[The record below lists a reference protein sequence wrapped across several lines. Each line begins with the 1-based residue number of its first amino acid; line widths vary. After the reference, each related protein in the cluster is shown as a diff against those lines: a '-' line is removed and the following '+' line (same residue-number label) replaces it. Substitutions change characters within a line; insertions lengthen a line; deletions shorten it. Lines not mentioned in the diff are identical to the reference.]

1 MEGQGEAQ
9 QHTGNTLPIKMGV
22 LFLVVLLLVP
32 AQDAGSCRN
41 KQGAA
46 DSSSGLASLLG
57 KVTAH
62 PGRMGQAVPLDS
74 GSGGDQRLEFIFPKL
89 CTAPALP
96 QICQGPPP
104 ATRLHRVPEEHMLGG
119 NSSIWEAL
127 PRPSDRETLI
137 CSRRCQSRGAASKL
151 HRSVPGQMDSSET
164 TCFGG
169 ACSAAR
175 SGKAEKF
182 L

>member
-1 MEGQGEAQ
+1 MEGKGEAQ
-9 QHTGNTLPIKMGV
+9 QHAGNTFPIEMGV

-46 DSSSGLASLLG
+46 DSSSGLASLPG
-57 KVTAH
+57 KMTAH
-62 PGRMGQAVPLDS
+62 PGRMGQTVPLDS
-74 GSGGDQRLEFIFPKL
+74 SGGDRRLEFIFPKL
-89 CTAPALP
+89 RTAPALL
-96 QICQGPPP
+96 QICQGPPS
-104 ATRLHRVPEEHMLGG
+104 ATRLHCVPEEHMLGG

-151 HRSVPGQMDSSET
+151 HRSVPGQMDSAET

-175 SGKAEKF
+175 SGKAEK
-182 L
+182 LL